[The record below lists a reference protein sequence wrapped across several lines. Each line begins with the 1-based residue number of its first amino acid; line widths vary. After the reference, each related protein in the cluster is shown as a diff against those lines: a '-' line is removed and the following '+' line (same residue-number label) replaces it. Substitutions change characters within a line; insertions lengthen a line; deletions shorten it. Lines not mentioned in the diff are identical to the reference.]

1 MNFIVNGYNVFII
14 ILTTFL
20 TSLILTHLMIKISK
34 NMNIMDIPNER
45 SVHKKPTPLLG
56 GIAIFLS
63 FLFGFILFGNQNPLG
78 YQY

>member
-34 NMNIMDIPNER
+34 NMNIMDIPN
-45 SVHKKPTPLLG
+45 VFTK
-56 GIAIFLS
+56 
-63 FLFGFILFGNQNPLG
+63 NQPH
-78 YQY
+78 Y

>member
-34 NMNIMDIPNER
+34 KWTYQTKE
-45 SVHKKPTPLLG
+45 VFTK
-56 GIAIFLS
+56 
-63 FLFGFILFGNQNPLG
+63 NQLH
-78 YQY
+78 Y